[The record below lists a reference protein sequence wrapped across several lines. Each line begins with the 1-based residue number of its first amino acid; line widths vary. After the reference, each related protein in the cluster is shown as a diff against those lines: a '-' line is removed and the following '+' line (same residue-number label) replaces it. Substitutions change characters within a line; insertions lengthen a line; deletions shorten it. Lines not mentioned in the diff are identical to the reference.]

1 MPKISTSKK
10 TFSAL
15 LQRKTLSLSE
25 KIKLL
30 DYKKSNPTIGCR
42 DIAEMFNI
50 GKTSAATI
58 IKNEA
63 RLRKDCASFEDNRKR
78 IRQGKFLN
86 EAMYL
91 RYTKYCA
98 ANMYPTGALM
108 QEEALLMKEKMMKQT
123 LSLTDF
129 MPLTGGLSPLKVL
142 FLENAPSHPEILQE
156 ALKNMKLKFLPKNI
170 TSKLQPCDSG
180 LIKNFKHKYRKL
192 LIRYIL
198 ARIDSVN
205 RAAMEVINRLL

>member
-10 TFSAL
+10 TLSAL

-30 DYKKSNPTIGCR
+30 DYKKSNPRIGCR

-91 RYTKYCA
+91 WYTKYCA
-98 ANMYPTGALM
+98 ANLYPTGALM
-108 QEEALLMKEKMMKQT
+108 QEEALLMKEKMMKQN

-142 FLENAPSHPEILQE
+142 FLENAPSHPDILQE
-156 ALKNMKLKFLPKNI
+156 ALKNIKLKFLPKNI

-205 RAAMEVINRLL
+205 RAAMEVINR

>member
-1 MPKISTSKK
+1 M
-10 TFSAL
+10 
-15 LQRKTLSLSE
+15 
-25 KIKLL
+25 L

-63 RLRKDCASFEDNRKR
+63 RLRKDCASFEDNSKR
-78 IRQGKFLN
+78 IRQRKFLN
-86 EAMYL
+86 EIMYL
-91 RYTKYCA
+91 WYTKYCA

-142 FLENAPSHPEILQE
+142 FLENAPSHPDILQE
-156 ALKNMKLKFLPKNI
+156 ALKNIKLKFLPKNI